1 VTRYYLVWLRPTG
14 RPAPDHE
21 PFVDSLIERDAILLG
36 GPVGG
41 AAAYVLRCA
50 EKAEADRI
58 VATDPLVTSGAAT
71 ATVTEWQ
78 LVGVNLRAI
87 DPDLWT
93 IS

>member
-1 VTRYYLVWLRPTG
+1 MTGYYLVWLRPTG

-21 PFVDSLIERDAILLG
+21 PFVESLIERDAILLG
-36 GPVGG
+36 GSVGG
-41 AAAYVLRCA
+41 ATAYVLRCA
-50 EKAEADRI
+50 DRAEADRI

-71 ATVTEWQ
+71 PVVDEWH
-78 LVGVNLRAI
+78 LVGINVRAI